1 MIDILE
7 NIKVLLRRN
16 QCYRWY
22 WIYRRNNIL
31 YNKMVD
37 PFYAKGNGEGVCCTE
52 EGKDKRVVISIHD
65 GKYTTGGLT
74 DRLRGIVSTY
84 MVCKQLDVP
93 FRIHFVSPFNLTD
106 YLLPNDYDW
115 RIATE
120 DVVFDSEVAEH
131 LVIDVLDDTRYQ
143 MMKVHELTWKRIK
156 GMRKRQL
163 HFYSNNHSCYAFG
176 NYSELFKELFKP
188 SPLLQNAIDEQKKYL
203 GDDYVSVVLRFRSLL
218 ADFKDHPESDVLQ
231 KEEQAE
237 LMERCYNKI
246 EEMHE
251 TVLQG
256 KKILV
261 ASDSIR
267 FLAHVRNL
275 DYVYVIPGRVIHTDY
290 FAEHDFNN
298 QSYIKSFVDMFTI
311 ADSKKV
317 YLLKT
322 GKMFASGFPYAASLL
337 KKKPFKMID
346 F

>member
-22 WIYRRNNIL
+22 WIYRRNHIL

-37 PFYAKGNGEGVCCTE
+37 PFYAKGNGEGVCCTK

-106 YLLPNDYDW
+106 YLLPNEYDW
-115 RIATE
+115 RIASE
-120 DVVFDSEVAEH
+120 DVVFDNEVAEH

-143 MMKVHELTWKRIK
+143 MMKVHELTRKRIE

-176 NYSELFKELFKP
+176 NYGELFNELFKP
-188 SPLLQNAIDEQKKYL
+188 SQLLQDAIDEQKKHL
-203 GDDYVSVVLRFRSLL
+203 GDDYISLSLRFQQLL
-218 ADFKDHPESDVLQ
+218 GDFQDHPDSISLSS
-231 KEEQAE
+231 EEQEKLIQKCIDKVEAIHDAVAKG
-237 LMERCYNKI
+237 R
-246 EEMHE
+246 
-251 TVLQG
+251 
-256 KKILV
+256 KILI

-267 FLAHVRNL
+267 FLERVKSL
-275 DYVYVIPGRVIHTDY
+275 DYAYVIAGNVMHIDY
-290 FAEHDFNN
+290 CDSSRENKDAYMKLFM
-298 QSYIKSFVDMFTI
+298 DMFLI
-311 ADSKKV
+311 ADASEI

-337 KKKPFKMID
+337 KKKPFKMIE